1 MYVCQFHLRLVAES
15 LQGTGRTPMRRLSP
29 GRLLR
34 RLTVAWRGASLARQ
48 TFIAFYSFTVG
59 VTAITF
65 MLYVQDTRNSVLD
78 MERSTMTS
86 MFPLVERVITNSML
100 SGSHDAIAKLFAV
113 HNSHGKPDRMFLLDA
128 DKQSVSNGGPR
139 RRREASPRGAPGLRS
154 GQKYHHGLSIQ
165 NRGACVRCHGPE
177 AGADRVRPPRL
188 AETRPSGHSRGQP
201 SRAGSSS
208 SSPRFSSSDC
218 GPSWS
223 CAASSTS
230 PWDASSRP

>member
-1 MYVCQFHLRLVAES
+1 
-15 LQGTGRTPMRRLSP
+15 MRRLSP

-48 TFIAFYSFTVG
+48 TFIAFYSFTVA

-86 MFPLVERVITNSML
+86 MFPLVERVITDSML

-128 DKQSVSNGGPR
+128 DKQSVSTEDLAAGVKPR
-139 RRREASPRGAPGLRS
+139 HEAPRAFDPD
-154 GQKYHHGLSIQ
+154 KNIIMDFPIQ

-177 AGADRVRPPRL
+177 AGPIGYVRLVSPKRDRQVITEANLKGRL
-188 AETRPSGHSRGQP
+188 IILFASFLIVGLWT
-201 SRAGSSS
+201 
-208 SSPRFSSSDC
+208 
-218 GPSWS
+218 SWS